1 MKKIVFKWALIIV
14 VGLMAYFF
22 LMKSLGLVHI
32 IELRLLN
39 GLIMIGGLFML
50 MRDLKKYPDFNYF
63 KGLLHG
69 IGTGILASTFFAIFS
84 YIYLQFI
91 NPEFMQ
97 SIKENE
103 ILGSYL
109 NKYLVALQIFI
120 EGGAS
125 SFLFSYAVMQR
136 AKISKLKPDDAR
148 Y

>member
-1 MKKIVFKWALIIV
+1 MKRLVFKWALIITA
-14 VGLMAYFF
+14 GLITYF
-22 LMKSLGLVHI
+22 LVMKFFGLVHI

-39 GLIMIGGLFML
+39 GLIMLGGLFML

-63 KGLLHG
+63 KGLLPG
-69 IGTGILASTFFAIFS
+69 IGTGILASTLFAVFS
-84 YIYLQFI
+84 FIYLQFI

-97 SIKENE
+97 SIRENE
-103 ILGSYL
+103 LLGNYL

-120 EGGAS
+120 EGSAS

-136 AKISKLKPDDAR
+136 EKISKLKPDDAR